1 MKSHTH
7 TMPIMLLL
15 FAVMLEG
22 KIYILVSVCIII
34 LIFELFYIRICKL
47 NYFFCLWNYS
57 DNKK

>member
-1 MKSHTH
+1 
-7 TMPIMLLL
+7 MPIMLLL